1 MKRCNKN
8 NKFLRVKIETIQLR
22 NELLALRERLDTLI
36 CMCDAELNQRQS
48 IQPSR
53 PLQRPCMECID
64 VESLPIRELT
74 VEEKHMFAGAA
85 LKERFQNDET
95 HHPFALEHC

>member
-1 MKRCNKN
+1 MNRCNKN
-8 NKFLRVKIETIQLR
+8 KKSPRVKTGTNQLL
-22 NELLALRERLDTLI
+22 NELLALRERLDVLI

-74 VEEKHMFAGAA
+74 VEEEHMLARAD
-85 LKERFQNDET
+85 LERRFQNDET

>member
-1 MKRCNKN
+1 MNRCNKN
-8 NKFLRVKIETIQLR
+8 NKSPRVKTGTNQLL
-22 NELLALRERLDTLI
+22 NELLALRERLDVLI

-53 PLQRPCMECID
+53 PLQRPCID

-74 VEEKHMFAGAA
+74 VEEEHMLVGAD
-85 LKERFQNDET
+85 LERRFQNDET

>member
-1 MKRCNKN
+1 MNRCNKN
-8 NKFLRVKIETIQLR
+8 NKSPRVKTGTNQLL
-22 NELLALRERLDTLI
+22 NELLALRERLDVLI

-74 VEEKHMFAGAA
+74 VEEEHMLVGAD
-85 LKERFQNDET
+85 LERRFQNDET
-95 HHPFALEHC
+95 HYPFALEHC

>member
-1 MKRCNKN
+1 MKTGTN
-8 NKFLRVKIETIQLR
+8 QLL
-22 NELLALRERLDTLI
+22 NELLALRERLDVLI

-74 VEEKHMFAGAA
+74 VEEEHMLARAD
-85 LKERFQNDET
+85 LERRFQNDET